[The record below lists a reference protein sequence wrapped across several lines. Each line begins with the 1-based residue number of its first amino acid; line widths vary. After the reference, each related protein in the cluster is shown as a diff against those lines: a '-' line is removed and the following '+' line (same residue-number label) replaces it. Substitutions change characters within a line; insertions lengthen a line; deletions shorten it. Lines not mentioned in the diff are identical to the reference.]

1 MTPVFDEVGRGGYE
15 MRENTL
21 GVQAEGGYFEV
32 ITGLR
37 SGGRVVTSDQLILD
51 SENNLR
57 EAAEM
62 I

>member
-1 MTPVFDEVGRGGYE
+1 

-21 GVQAEGGYFEV
+21 GVQGEGGYFEV